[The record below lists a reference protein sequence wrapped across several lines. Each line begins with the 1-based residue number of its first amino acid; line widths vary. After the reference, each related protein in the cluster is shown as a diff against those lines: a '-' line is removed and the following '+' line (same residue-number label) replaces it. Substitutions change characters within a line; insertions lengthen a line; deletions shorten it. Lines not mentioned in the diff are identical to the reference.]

1 MIADII
7 GISGMTFLIT
17 AYFLVLYKKIKVDE
31 YLFLFS
37 NLSGATLLCIN
48 ALMISAPW
56 FYPLINVVWIT
67 GTVYQIV
74 KKYKGERY
82 ENKIIYEM
90 IKGMIKEK
98 GIKPIDIIEAV
109 KELKRLGFFPKEHQ
123 QSEKPDNE
131 WFWRKVFC

>member
-82 ENKIIYEM
+82 ENEI
-90 IKGMIKEK
+90 IKE
-98 GIKPIDIIEAV
+98 ILNTI
-109 KELKRLGFFPKEHQ
+109 EHQ

>member
-7 GISGMTFLIT
+7 GITGMMFLIV
-17 AYFLVLYKKIKVDE
+17 AYFLILFKKIRSDA
-31 YLFLFS
+31 YPFYFS
-37 NLSGATLLCIN
+37 NLIGATLLCIN

-109 KELKRLGFFPKEHQ
+109 KELKRRGFVPKEQ
-123 QSEKPDNE
+123 EDEELTKKRYGRMDT
-131 WFWRKVFC
+131 